1 MSGTH
6 VLAAA
11 AKTTGSSSET
21 LLLIVVVFVVLMF
34 FMFRSQRRRQQNAQ
48 NVQRGVV
55 NGSRIRTVHGI
66 YGTVVD
72 GDDRNV
78 IVEVAPGVNIKM
90 LRQAIG
96 QVVPDD
102 EPDGVLH
109 TDTDQSSG
117 WSEDGSADD
126 DSSVDHSSDGYSSE
140 NHSSDNHSSENHSAE
155 DQSSEERSDLGR

>member
-6 VLAAA
+6 ALAAA

-48 NVQRGVV
+48 NVQRTVV

-66 YGTVVD
+66 YGTVID

-78 IVEVAPGVNIKM
+78 IVEVAPGVHIKM

-109 TDTDQSSG
+109 TNADQSSG
-117 WSEDGSADD
+117 WSDD
-126 DSSVDHSSDGYSSE
+126 DSSDDHSSD
-140 NHSSDNHSSENHSAE
+140 NLSSENHSAE
-155 DQSSEERSDLGR
+155 DQSSAERSDLGR

>member
-1 MSGTH
+1 MGTH
-6 VLAAA
+6 AIAAA
-11 AKTTGSSSET
+11 AKTTGTSSET

-48 NVQRGVV
+48 NVQRGVM

-72 GDDRNV
+72 SDDRNV
-78 IVEVAPGVNIKM
+78 MVEVAPGVNIKM

-96 QVVPDD
+96 QVLPDD

-117 WSEDGSADD
+117 WSEDGSSDD
-126 DSSVDHSSDGYSSE
+126 HSPDDHSSDGYSSDGY
-140 NHSSDNHSSENHSAE
+140 SSDNHSSENHSAE

>member
-6 VLAAA
+6 ALAAA

-21 LLLIVVVFVVLMF
+21 LLIIVVVFVALMF

-48 NVQRGVV
+48 NVQRTVV

-109 TDTDQSSG
+109 TDTEADQSTG
-117 WSEDGSADD
+117 WSDD
-126 DSSVDHSSDGYSSE
+126 DSSDDHSSDGY
-140 NHSSDNHSSENHSAE
+140 SSDNHSSENHGAE

>member
-1 MSGTH
+1 MLGTH
-6 VLAAA
+6 ALAAA
-11 AKTTGSSSET
+11 AKSTGSSSET
-21 LLLIVVVFVVLMF
+21 LLIIVVVFVVLMY

-48 NVQRGVV
+48 GVQRAVV

-72 GDDRNV
+72 SDDRNV
-78 IVEVAPGVNIKM
+78 IVEVAPGVKIKM
-90 LRQAIG
+90 LRQAVG

-117 WSEDGSADD
+117 WSD
-126 DSSVDHSSDGYSSE
+126 DSGSDGYGSDE
-140 NHSSDNHSSENHSAE
+140 HSSDNHSSDNQSSE
-155 DQSSEERSDLGR
+155 DQSSEEHSDLGR